1 MFGRDAACRLVDGFY
16 GVASSRILELSRS
29 GRIPS
34 SRELLFIGTI
44 AAFQQFIV
52 SRETDWHTYAVV
64 TALFAESILI
74 GFLLA
79 ERSKR
84 RKVQAERDRAHNA
97 LRESEEKN
105 RAILTALPD
114 LMFLLDE
121 NGTYLDWYAADVAD
135 LYVPPEQFLG
145 RKMRE
150 IMPPDLAEAFEEHF
164 HKVLSSGE
172 PSTVEYSLVMHN
184 RTKFFETR
192 IVKCG
197 TSKLLSIV
205 RDLTE
210 KKYAE
215 TELQQLSSRLLSLQD
230 DERRRIARELHDGTA
245 QNLFAISVNLENLQ
259 HPKVGL
265 ASGGLQLVKECQEL
279 CEESLREVRTLSYV
293 IHPPTLD
300 RVGLI
305 PTLRWYI
312 DGFVRRSGVKVQL
325 QADEGIGRLPVEVE
339 TDLFRIVQEG
349 LSNVLRHSGS
359 NVASVVIERRGDQVV
374 LQIKDSGRGMARG
387 SNSDTTDRFGI
398 GIPSMRERLRRL
410 RGQLEVKSAA
420 DGVALV
426 ARVPVATEREPDE
439 TSAR

>member
-16 GVASSRILELSRS
+16 GVASSRIQELARSR
-29 GRIPS
+29 RIPNG
-34 SRELLFIGTI
+34 RELLFVGSI
-44 AAFQQFIV
+44 AAFQQFFA
-52 SRETDWHTYAVV
+52 SLETDWRTYVV
-64 TALFAESILI
+64 VSALFAESILI

-79 ERSKR
+79 ERSRR

-97 LRESEEKN
+97 LQESEEKN

-114 LMFLLDE
+114 LMFLQDE
-121 NGTYLDWYAADVAD
+121 HGTYLDWYAADAGD

-145 RKMRE
+145 RTMRE
-150 IMPPDLAEAFEEHF
+150 TMPPDLAERFEEHF

-172 PSTVEYSLVMHN
+172 PSTVEYNLVIHN
-184 RTKFFETR
+184 RTRFFETR

-197 TSKLLSIV
+197 ESKLLSIV
-205 RDLTE
+205 RDVTE

-230 DERRRIARELHDGTA
+230 DERRRIARELHDGAA

-265 ASGGLQLVKECQEL
+265 TSGGLEVVKECQEL
-279 CEESLREVRTLSYV
+279 CEESLREVRMLSYV
-293 IHPPTLD
+293 IHPPALD

-312 DGFVRRSGVKVQL
+312 DGFVRRCGVKVQL
-325 QADEGIGRLPVEVE
+325 QADEGMGRLPLEVE
-339 TDLFRIVQEG
+339 TDLFRIVQEA
-349 LSNVLRHSGS
+349 LSNVFRHSGS
-359 NVASVVIERRGDQVV
+359 NVASVLIERRGDEVM
-374 LQIKDSGRGMARG
+374 LQIKDNGRGMPRG
-387 SNSDTTDRFGI
+387 ANLDAIDRFGI

-410 RGQLEVKSAA
+410 SGHLEVKSAT
-420 DGVALV
+420 DGVVLL
-426 ARVPVATEREPDE
+426 ARVPVTAEREPDE